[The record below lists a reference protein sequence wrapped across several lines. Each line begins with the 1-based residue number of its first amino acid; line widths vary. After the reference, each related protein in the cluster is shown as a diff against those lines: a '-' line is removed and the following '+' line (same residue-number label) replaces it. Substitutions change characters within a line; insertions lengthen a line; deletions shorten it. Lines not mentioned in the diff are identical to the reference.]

1 MTVNI
6 YIHQTIKG
14 PKRQQGYG
22 IYILEAITLQGPVT
36 KTCKEAVE
44 ASENEAW
51 LITLGSAL
59 SHMTC
64 PSDLNLFFDSKWLGT
79 ALTEWLP
86 KWRETE
92 YLSAKGEKVKNA
104 DIWEKVGNELAK
116 HNVTVKVGEPHSYR
130 NWLINNAKT
139 A

>member
-14 PKRQQGYG
+14 PKRQEGVG
-22 IYILEAITLQGPVT
+22 IYILEAITPQGPVT
-36 KTCKEAVE
+36 KTFREKVE

-51 LITLGSAL
+51 MRVLGSAL
-59 SHMTC
+59 KHMTL
-64 PSDLNLFFDSKWLGT
+64 PSDLNLFFDSQWLGT
-79 ALTEWLP
+79 AVETWLP
-86 KWRETE
+86 RWREND
-92 YLSAKGEKVKNA
+92 YLSAKGIKIKNSE
-104 DIWEKVGNELAK
+104 IWQEIGTALEQ
-116 HNVTVKVGEPHSYR
+116 HNVTVKAGVAHEYK

>member
-14 PKRQQGYG
+14 PKKQEGVG
-22 IYILEAITLQGPVT
+22 IYVLEAITPQGPVT
-36 KTCKEAVE
+36 KTFKETVE

-51 LITLGSAL
+51 MRVLGSAL
-59 SHMTC
+59 KHMTL
-64 PSDLNLFFDSKWLGT
+64 PSDLNLFFDSQWLGAAVESWLPQWRENDYMSAKGTKIKNAEVWEEIGT
-79 ALTEWLP
+79 ALALQ
-86 KWRETE
+86 
-92 YLSAKGEKVKNA
+92 
-104 DIWEKVGNELAK
+104 
-116 HNVTVKVGEPHSYR
+116 NVTVKVGVTHEYR

>member
-14 PKRQQGYG
+14 PTRQEGVG
-22 IYILEAITLQGPVT
+22 IYVLEAVTPQGPIT
-36 KTCKEAVE
+36 KTYTEKIE

-51 LITLGSAL
+51 MKVLGSAL
-59 SHMTC
+59 SHMTH
-64 PSDLNLFFDSKWLGT
+64 PSDLNLYFDSQWLGAAVENWLPQWRESGFISARGVRIKNAELWEEIST
-79 ALTEWLP
+79 ALEQ
-86 KWRETE
+86 
-92 YLSAKGEKVKNA
+92 
-104 DIWEKVGNELAK
+104 
-116 HNVTVKVGEPHSYR
+116 HNVTVKIGVSHSYR